1 MTAGSGSSRASA
13 PPSNVSSYR
22 AQPQANHPTS
32 PAAIPV
38 IDLVRKIPLV
48 PAVLLGIGASIIG
61 PQHATN
67 EFYVVAAEII
77 PLLFLA
83 IALEARLLTV
93 QFPDIAA
100 LITQIQDSQKSLD
113 EIETQVDGLPDDR
126 PELVAEWR
134 TKIADQREITA
145 GQLEGLQQARPGMR
159 RYRILV
165 RLYAGITAVLLL
177 LGELSALKV
186 VAEGTYEHADAKW
199 AVGAIVMG
207 LVAVL
212 FAAFRH
218 TPRES

>member
-1 MTAGSGSSRASA
+1 VRNLWLTKNSALESMT
-13 PPSNVSSYR
+13 
-22 AQPQANHPTS
+22 
-32 PAAIPV
+32 
-38 IDLVRKIPLV
+38 DLIRKIPLV
-48 PAVLLGIGASIIG
+48 PAVLLGVGASIIG

-83 IALEARLLTV
+83 IALEARLLSV
-93 QFPDIAA
+93 QFPDIGA
-100 LITQIQDSQKSLD
+100 LIAEAQGFLKSLGELETEVKHLPQDSPQL
-113 EIETQVDGLPDDR
+113 TA
-126 PELVAEWR
+126 ELRA
-134 TKIADQREITA
+134 KIADQQQRTA
-145 GQLEGLQQARPGMR
+145 SHLELLQQARPGMR

-177 LGELSALKV
+177 FGELSALKV

-212 FAAFRH
+212 LAAFRH
-218 TPRES
+218 APSEP